1 MVTARRRQVPQVVRV
16 ACMLTDQVGDA
27 VYIRSAMNGVYK
39 VARADVGLYSKMPAI
54 GVITKKWG
62 FTEALVQLWG
72 EVAGIY
78 TGLTPGR
85 TYFIDSAGKPTLVP
99 PDPALTGGRAYL
111 QVIGV
116 ALDVGV
122 LLVKPA
128 ENPSIRV
135 A

>member
-1 MVTARRRQVPQVVRV
+1 
-16 ACMLTDQVGDA
+16 MLTDQVGDA
-27 VYIRSAMNGVYK
+27 VYIRGQANGHYK
-39 VARADVGLYSKMPAI
+39 VARADVGLYVKMPAI
-54 GVITKKWG
+54 GIITQKWG
-62 FTEALVQLWG
+62 FTDALVQLWG
-72 EVAGIY
+72 EVKNIY

-85 TYFIDSAGKPTLVP
+85 SYFVDASGR
-99 PDPALTGGRAYL
+99 PALTPPAPTGGRAYL

-128 ENPSIRV
+128 ESLSVRV